1 MDIVKVRADKYLWSI
16 RVFKTRT
23 LASNACAKG
32 KVKIGGDNVKASRTI
47 NIGDKIDVTTD
58 ARTWNIEVIGLIE
71 KRVKFSE
78 AIENYIDNTPEEL
91 KTKDKPMATSFYT
104 GKRLSKVGRPTKRQ
118 RRDLDDFLE

>member
-1 MDIVKVRADKYLWSI
+1 MKVRVDKYLWSI

-23 LASNACAKG
+23 LASNACTKG
-32 KVKIGGDNVKASRTI
+32 KVKIGGENVKPSRAI
-47 NIGDKIDVTTD
+47 NRGDRLDIITD
-58 ARTWNIEVIGLIE
+58 ARTWNIEVTGIIE

-78 AIENYIDNTPEEL
+78 AIENYKDHTPEEL
-91 KTKDKPMATSFYT
+91 KVKDRPMATSFYT